1 MDFKALKQL
10 PPWAR
15 ELLSAFA
22 VVLVVFLLA
31 WGYTGNW
38 PPMVVIE
45 SGSMEHDSNQLY
57 PEPGF
62 THIGPIDTGDL
73 VLVKSAERD
82 DIVTYL
88 EGKQTGYKRYGDY
101 GDVIIY
107 FKNGVLG
114 GCDMNMTSRFDF
126 DISITTE
133 AECNQQDG
141 EWIVAT
147 PVIHRAMAWV
157 EVRDDGSY
165 YLPEIDMEFSNGKL
179 VLAEIGLPPDAPL
192 TGLDHSGYITKGDS
206 TGNRHPDQLT
216 HQDLYG
222 QHGMP
227 DRQVQ
232 PVRPEDILGMAR
244 GELPWF
250 GLIKLRVTQPDNYA
264 SAPEECRQM
273 LWLSLATIIIGPFV
287 AQRVWERRR
296 EG

>member
-1 MDFKALKQL
+1 MDFEALKQL
-10 PPWAR
+10 SPWAR
-15 ELLSAFA
+15 ELLSAVA

-45 SGSMEHDSNQLY
+45 SGSMEHDGNPLY

-62 THIGPIDTGDL
+62 THIGAIDTGDL

-107 FKNGVLG
+107 YKNGVRGECDLG
-114 GCDMNMTSRFDF
+114 RNLS
-126 DISITTE
+126 E
-133 AECNQQDG
+133 ADCNRQDG
-141 EWIVAT
+141 EWVAAT

-157 EVRDDGSY
+157 EVREDGSY

-179 VLAEIGLPPDAPL
+179 LLAEIGLPPGAPL
-192 TGLDHSGYITKGDS
+192 TGLEHSGYITKGDS
-206 TGNRHPDQLT
+206 TSNRHPDQLT
-216 HQDLYG
+216 HRDLHGQD
-222 QHGMP
+222 
-227 DRQVQ
+227 VQ
-232 PVRPEDILGMAR
+232 PVQPDDIVGMAR

-250 GLIKLRVTQPDNYA
+250 GLIKLRLTQPDSYA

-273 LWLSLATIIIGPFV
+273 LWLSLATIIAGPFV
-287 AQRVWERRR
+287 VQRVWERRHK
-296 EG
+296 GLNP

>member
-1 MDFKALKQL
+1 MDLEALKQL

-15 ELLSAFA
+15 ELLSAFT

-107 FKNGVLG
+107 YKNGLRDGCSLG
-114 GCDMNMTSRFDF
+114 ENLN
-126 DISITTE
+126 E
-133 AECNQQDG
+133 ADCNRQDG
-141 EWIVAT
+141 EWVATT

-179 VLAEIGLPPDAPL
+179 VLAEIGLPPGAPL
-192 TGLDHSGYITKGDS
+192 TGLEHSGYITKGDS
-206 TGNRHPDQLT
+206 TSNRHPDQLT
-216 HQDLYG
+216 HRDL
-222 QHGMP
+222 HGK
-227 DRQVQ
+227 DVQ
-232 PVRPEDILGMAR
+232 PLQPGDIVGMAR

-250 GLIKLRVTQPDNYA
+250 GLIKLRLTQPASYA

>member
-1 MDFKALKQL
+1 MDLEALKQL
-10 PPWAR
+10 PSWAR
-15 ELLSAFA
+15 ELLSAVA

-107 FKNGVLG
+107 YKNGLRG
-114 GCDMNMTSRFDF
+114 GCDLGEKLS
-126 DISITTE
+126 E
-133 AECNQQDG
+133 ADCNRQDG
-141 EWIVAT
+141 EWGAAT

-157 EVRDDGSY
+157 EVREDGSY

-179 VLAEIGLPPDAPL
+179 VLAEIGLPSGAPL
-192 TGLDHSGYITKGDS
+192 TGLEYSGYITKGDS
-206 TGNRHPDQLT
+206 TSNRHPDQLT
-216 HQDLYG
+216 HRDLYG
-222 QHGMP
+222 Q
-227 DRQVQ
+227 DVQ
-232 PVRPEDILGMAR
+232 PVQPEDIIGMAR

-250 GLIKLRVTQPDNYA
+250 GLIKLRLTQPASYA

>member
-1 MDFKALKQL
+1 MNLEALKQL

-15 ELLSAFA
+15 ELLSAVA

-45 SGSMEHDSNQLY
+45 SGSMEHDGNPLY

-73 VLVKSAERD
+73 VLVKSAGRD

-107 FKNGVLG
+107 YKNGVRG
-114 GCDMNMTSRFDF
+114 GCSLGDKLS
-126 DISITTE
+126 E
-133 AECNQQDG
+133 ADCNRQDG
-141 EWIVAT
+141 EWVAAT

-157 EVRDDGSY
+157 EVREDGSY

-179 VLAEIGLPPDAPL
+179 VLAEIGLPPGAPL
-192 TGLDHSGYITKGDS
+192 TEITQSGYITKGDS
-206 TGNRHPDQLT
+206 VGNRHPDQLT
-216 HQDLYG
+216 HRDLLG
-222 QHGMP
+222 Q
-227 DRQVQ
+227 QVQ
-232 PVRPEDILGMAR
+232 PVQPGDIVGMAR

-250 GLIKLRVTQPDNYA
+250 GLIKLKLTQPENYA
-264 SAPEECRQM
+264 AAPEECRQM
-273 LWLSLATIIIGPFV
+273 LLISLVTVIIGPFV
-287 AQRVWERRR
+287 IQRGWEQWGPRRK
-296 EG
+296 

>member
-1 MDFKALKQL
+1 MDLEALKQL

-15 ELLSAFA
+15 ELLSAVA

-107 FKNGVLG
+107 YKNGVLG

-133 AECNQQDG
+133 AECNQQGG

-179 VLAEIGLPPDAPL
+179 VLAEIGLPPGAPL
-192 TGLDHSGYITKGDS
+192 TGLEHSGYITKGDS
-206 TGNRHPDQLT
+206 TSNRHPDQLT
-216 HQDLYG
+216 HRDLYG
-222 QHGMP
+222 Q
-227 DRQVQ
+227 DVQ
-232 PVRPEDILGMAR
+232 PVQPEDIIGMAR

-250 GLIKLRVTQPDNYA
+250 GLIKLRLTQPASYA

-296 EG
+296 DG

>member
-1 MDFKALKQL
+1 MDLEALKQL
-10 PPWAR
+10 PSWAR
-15 ELLSAFA
+15 ELLSAVG

-45 SGSMEHDSNQLY
+45 SGSMEHDGNQLY
-57 PEPGF
+57 PEPGV

-107 FKNGVLG
+107 YKNGLRS
-114 GCDMNMTSRFDF
+114 GCNLSENLN
-126 DISITTE
+126 E
-133 AECNQQDG
+133 ADCNQQDG
-141 EWIVAT
+141 EWIAAT

-179 VLAEIGLPPDAPL
+179 VLAEIGLPPGAPL
-192 TGLDHSGYITKGDS
+192 TGLEHSGYITKGDS
-206 TGNRHPDQLT
+206 TSNRHPDQLT
-216 HQDLYG
+216 HRDFYG
-222 QHGMP
+222 Q
-227 DRQVQ
+227 DVQ
-232 PVRPEDILGMAR
+232 PVQPEDIIGMAR

-250 GLIKLRVTQPDNYA
+250 GLIKLRLTQPASYA

-273 LWLSLATIIIGPFV
+273 LWLSLTTIIIGPFV
-287 AQRVWERRR
+287 VQRIWERRR

>member
-1 MDFKALKQL
+1 MDLEALKQL

-15 ELLSAFA
+15 ELLSAVA

-45 SGSMEHDSNQLY
+45 SGSMEHDGNPLY

-62 THIGPIDTGDL
+62 THIGAIDTGDL

-107 FKNGVLG
+107 YKNGLRG
-114 GCDMNMTSRFDF
+114 GCSLGDNLSEVDCKR
-126 DISITTE
+126 
-133 AECNQQDG
+133 QDG
-141 EWIVAT
+141 EWVAAT

-157 EVRDDGSY
+157 EVREDGSY

-179 VLAEIGLPPDAPL
+179 VLAEIGLPPGAPL
-192 TGLDHSGYITKGDS
+192 TGLEYSGYITKGDS
-206 TGNRHPDQLT
+206 TSNRHPDQLT
-216 HQDLYG
+216 HRDLHGQD
-222 QHGMP
+222 
-227 DRQVQ
+227 VQ
-232 PVRPEDILGMAR
+232 PVQPDDIVGMAR

-250 GLIKLRVTQPDNYA
+250 GLIKLRLTQPDSYA

-273 LWLSLATIIIGPFV
+273 LWLSLATIIAGPFV
-287 AQRVWERRR
+287 VQRVWERRR
-296 EG
+296 KGLNP

>member
-1 MDFKALKQL
+1 MNLEALTQL

-15 ELLSAFA
+15 ELGSAL
-22 VVLVVFLLA
+22 LVVSAVFILT
-31 WGYTGNW
+31 WVYTGNW

-45 SGSMEHDSNQLY
+45 SGSMEHDDNPLY

-62 THIGPIDTGDL
+62 THIGAIDTGDL

-107 FKNGVLG
+107 YKNGVLG
-114 GCDMNMTSRFDF
+114 GCDMNMTSKVDF

-133 AECNQQDG
+133 AECNRQDG
-141 EWIVAT
+141 EWVIAT

-157 EVRDDGSY
+157 EVREDGSY
-165 YLPEIDMEFSNGKL
+165 YLPEIDVEFSNGKL
-179 VLAEIGLPPDAPL
+179 VLAEIGLPVGAPL
-192 TGLDHSGYITKGDS
+192 TGLEHSGYITKGDS
-206 TGNRHPDQLT
+206 TSNRHPDQLT
-216 HQDLYG
+216 HRDLHGQD
-222 QHGMP
+222 
-227 DRQVQ
+227 VQ
-232 PVRPEDILGMAR
+232 PVQPGDIVGMAR

-250 GLIKLRVTQPDNYA
+250 GLIKLRLTQPDSYA

-273 LWLSLATIIIGPFV
+273 LWFSLATIIAGPFV
-287 AQRVWERRR
+287 VQRVWERWR
-296 EG
+296 EGLNP

>member
-1 MDFKALKQL
+1 MDLEALKQL
-10 PPWAR
+10 PSWAR
-15 ELLSAFA
+15 ELLSAVG

-45 SGSMEHDSNQLY
+45 SGSMEHDGNQLY
-57 PEPGF
+57 PEPGV

-107 FKNGVLG
+107 YKNGLRSGCNLG
-114 GCDMNMTSRFDF
+114 ENLN
-126 DISITTE
+126 E
-133 AECNQQDG
+133 ADCNQQDG
-141 EWIVAT
+141 EWIAAT

-179 VLAEIGLPPDAPL
+179 VLAEIGLPPGAPL
-192 TGLDHSGYITKGDS
+192 TGLEHSGYITKGDS
-206 TGNRHPDQLT
+206 TSNRHPDQLT
-216 HQDLYG
+216 HRDFYG
-222 QHGMP
+222 Q
-227 DRQVQ
+227 DVQ
-232 PVRPEDILGMAR
+232 PVQPEDIIGMAR

-250 GLIKLRVTQPDNYA
+250 GLIKLRLTQPASYA

-273 LWLSLATIIIGPFV
+273 LWLSLTTIIIGPFV
-287 AQRVWERRR
+287 VQRIWERRR

>member
-1 MDFKALKQL
+1 MDLEALKQL

-15 ELLSAFA
+15 ELLSAVA

-45 SGSMEHDSNQLY
+45 SGSMEHDGNQLY

-107 FKNGVLG
+107 YKNGLRG
-114 GCDMNMTSRFDF
+114 GCSLGDNLN
-126 DISITTE
+126 E
-133 AECNQQDG
+133 ADCNQPDG
-141 EWIVAT
+141 EWVAAT

-179 VLAEIGLPPDAPL
+179 VLAEIGLPPGAPL
-192 TGLDHSGYITKGDS
+192 TGLEHSGYITKGDS
-206 TGNRHPDQLT
+206 TSNRHPDQLT
-216 HQDLYG
+216 HRDLYG
-222 QHGMP
+222 Q
-227 DRQVQ
+227 DVQ
-232 PVRPEDILGMAR
+232 PVQPEDIIGMAR

-250 GLIKLRVTQPDNYA
+250 GLIKLRLTQPASYA

>member
-1 MDFKALKQL
+1 MDFEALKQL
-10 PPWAR
+10 PPWVR
-15 ELLSAFA
+15 ELLSAVA

-45 SGSMEHDSNQLY
+45 SGAMEHDDNPLY

-62 THIGPIDTGDL
+62 THIGAIDTGDL

-88 EGKQTGYKRYGDY
+88 EGKQTGYKRYDDY

-107 FKNGVLG
+107 YKNGVLG
-114 GCDMNMTSRFDF
+114 GCDMDMTSRFDF

-133 AECNQQDG
+133 AECNRQDG
-141 EWIVAT
+141 EWVVAT

-165 YLPEIDMEFSNGKL
+165 YLPEIDMEFSNGRL
-179 VLAEIGLPPDAPL
+179 VLAEIGLPPGAPL
-192 TGLDHSGYITKGDS
+192 TGLEYSGYITKGDS
-206 TGNRHPDQLT
+206 TSNRHPDQLT
-216 HQDLYG
+216 HRDLHG
-222 QHGMP
+222 QG
-227 DRQVQ
+227 VQ
-232 PVRPEDILGMAR
+232 PVQPGDIVGMAR

-250 GLIKLRVTQPDNYA
+250 GLIKLRLTQPDSYA

-273 LWLSLATIIIGPFV
+273 LWLSLATIIAGPFV
-287 AQRVWERRR
+287 VQRVWERRR
-296 EG
+296 EGLNP

>member
-1 MDFKALKQL
+1 MDLEALKQL

-15 ELLSAFA
+15 ELLSAVA

-45 SGSMEHDSNQLY
+45 SGSMEHDGNQLY

-107 FKNGVLG
+107 YKNGLRNGCSLG
-114 GCDMNMTSRFDF
+114 ENLN
-126 DISITTE
+126 E
-133 AECNQQDG
+133 ADCNRQDG
-141 EWIVAT
+141 EWVATT

-179 VLAEIGLPPDAPL
+179 VLAEIGLPPGAPL
-192 TGLDHSGYITKGDS
+192 TGLEHSGYITKGDS
-206 TGNRHPDQLT
+206 TSNRHPDQLT
-216 HQDLYG
+216 HRDLYG
-222 QHGMP
+222 Q
-227 DRQVQ
+227 DVQ
-232 PVRPEDILGMAR
+232 PVQPEDIIGMAR

-250 GLIKLRVTQPDNYA
+250 GLIKLRLTQPASYA

>member
-107 FKNGVLG
+107 YKNGVLG

-216 HQDLYG
+216 HRDLYG
-222 QHGMP
+222 Q
-227 DRQVQ
+227 DVQ
-232 PVRPEDILGMAR
+232 PVQPEDIIGMAR

-250 GLIKLRVTQPDNYA
+250 GLIKLRLTQPASYA

>member
-1 MDFKALKQL
+1 MDFEALKQL
-10 PPWAR
+10 PPWVR
-15 ELLSAFA
+15 ELLSAVA

-45 SGSMEHDSNQLY
+45 SGSMEHDGNPLY

-62 THIGPIDTGDL
+62 THIGAIDTGDL

-107 FKNGVLG
+107 YKNGLRG
-114 GCDMNMTSRFDF
+114 GCSLGDNLS
-126 DISITTE
+126 E
-133 AECNQQDG
+133 ADCNRQDG
-141 EWIVAT
+141 EWVAAT

-157 EVRDDGSY
+157 EVREDGSY
-165 YLPEIDMEFSNGKL
+165 YLPEIDMEFSNGRL
-179 VLAEIGLPPDAPL
+179 VLAEIGLPPGAPL
-192 TGLDHSGYITKGDS
+192 TGLEYSGYITKGDS
-206 TGNRHPDQLT
+206 TSNRHPDQLT
-216 HQDLYG
+216 HRDLHGQD
-222 QHGMP
+222 
-227 DRQVQ
+227 VQ
-232 PVRPEDILGMAR
+232 PVRPEDIVGMAR

-250 GLIKLRVTQPDNYA
+250 GLIKLRLTQPDSYA

-273 LWLSLATIIIGPFV
+273 LWLSLATIIAGPFV
-287 AQRVWERRR
+287 VQRVWERRR
-296 EG
+296 EGLNP

>member
-107 FKNGVLG
+107 YKNGVLG

-216 HQDLYG
+216 HRDLYG
-222 QHGMP
+222 Q
-227 DRQVQ
+227 DVQ
-232 PVRPEDILGMAR
+232 PVQPEDIIGMAR

-250 GLIKLRVTQPDNYA
+250 GLIKLRLTQPASYA

-273 LWLSLATIIIGPFV
+273 LWLSLATIIMGPFV